1 MSSKHR
7 IPFTVTPHAESQPE
21 ACNLQASPP
30 SAHSSAAAAL
40 MRRRLLQPGSLC
52 DLHAPLSLCPSHK
65 SAVALCVTGKFR
77 RRNPVALAKA
87 VPCSMHAERLHLR
100 HTPVD
105 THVFRAACTT
115 KRNTKRAQQVS
126 LASCWLAVCK
136 AQETDSGRIDHGGLG
151 FRSWGPTFL
160 GSAEICKDPHIG
172 TCVWLD
178 YLVLHGEGRIRPA
191 SPGNHNTDQPCRGQ
205 PTTSSANLTKPRR
218 TPTR

>member
-52 DLHAPLSLCPSHK
+52 DLHAQLSFCPSHK
-65 SAVALCVTGKFR
+65 TAAALCSTGKFR

-87 VPCSMHAERLHLR
+87 VPCSMHAEWLHLR

-136 AQETDSGRIDHGGLG
+136 TQETDSGRIDHGGLG
-151 FRSWGPTFL
+151 FFPGVCRNL
-160 GSAEICKDPHIG
+160 Q
-172 TCVWLD
+172 
-178 YLVLHGEGRIRPA
+178 RPA
-191 SPGNHNTDQPCRGQ
+191 YRHMRMVRLPCVTRRRQNTP
-205 PTTSSANLTKPRR
+205 SI
-218 TPTR
+218 TREP